1 MTDNLSRTKSRAK
14 RLRSYLATQDIA
26 ITHAQS
32 LEAIAQEDGH
42 RDWNTLAALL
52 AAESEPARATSED
65 NNPASTLPFKIGDRV
80 TGTYHGS
87 TYTGVILGLETASSA
102 GVWRVKLHFDQPV
115 EVGPG
120 PNLRFHRQRVR
131 MSIDASG
138 TSVNV
143 YGARDDH
150 LTMQHL

>member
-1 MTDNLSRTKSRAK
+1 MTDTLSRTKSRAK

-42 RDWNTLAALL
+42 RDWNTLSALL
-52 AAESEPARATSED
+52 SAECEPARTTSED
-65 NNPASTLPFKIGDRV
+65 KHPASKLPLSIGDRV

-87 TYTGVILGLETASSA
+87 AFTGVILGLETTGGS
-102 GVWRVKLHFDQPV
+102 GVWRIKLHFDAPV

-120 PNLRFHRQRVR
+120 PNLRFTRQRVR
-131 MSIDASG
+131 MTIDADG
-138 TSVNV
+138 MSVNML
-143 YGARDDH
+143 GKRDGH
-150 LTMQHL
+150 LTVQRL

>member
-52 AAESEPARATSED
+52 VAESEPARATSED
-65 NNPASTLPFKIGDRV
+65 KNPASGLSFKVGDRV

-87 TYTGVILGLETASSA
+87 AYTGVILGLETTGSA
-102 GVWRVKLHFDQPV
+102 GAWRMKLHFDQPV

-120 PNLRFHRQRVR
+120 PNLRFTRQRVR
-131 MSIDASG
+131 MTIDASG

-143 YGARDDH
+143 FGARDGH
-150 LTMQHL
+150 LTMRHL

>member
-14 RLRSYLATQDIA
+14 RLRSYLANQDIA

-65 NNPASTLPFKIGDRV
+65 KHPAPALPFKIGDRV

-87 TYTGVILGLETASSA
+87 TYAGVILGLETTGSTD
-102 GVWRVKLHFDQPV
+102 VWRVKLHFDAPV

-120 PNLRFHRQRVR
+120 PNLRFKRQRVR
-131 MSIDASG
+131 MTVDASG

-143 YGARDDH
+143 LGTRDGH
-150 LTMQHL
+150 LTMRHL